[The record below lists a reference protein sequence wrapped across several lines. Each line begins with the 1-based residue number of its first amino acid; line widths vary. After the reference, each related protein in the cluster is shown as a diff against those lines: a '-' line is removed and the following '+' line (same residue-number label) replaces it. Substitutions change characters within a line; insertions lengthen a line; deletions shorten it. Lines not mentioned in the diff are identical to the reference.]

1 MSSQE
6 SNLEA
11 LFSLETQRT
20 GIVEEPP
27 FKILVLADLSG
38 DAEKPSHT
46 ERRLIEIDRDNYDAV
61 INKLSVALKLDLDG
75 LGSLQLQFKELD
87 DFHPDNIFRTL
98 PIFGELRELRKQLK
112 DEATFHS
119 AAREVR
125 DRFAN
130 ANESVPD
137 VQPVADDAADQ
148 PEGTQADGL
157 LDAILSKP
165 SGGAAAPRSNSGA
178 SGEIADLVSRLVRP
192 HLVNVDED
200 EQKQMLRAVD
210 EATSELMREILH
222 HPRFQR
228 LEATWRGLFFLIRR
242 AETSS
247 DLKIFALDISKDE
260 LVGDLAAAET
270 LSDTALYRHLI
281 RDAIETP
288 GEDPFAVILGDLD
301 LDTAVSDIAG
311 LIRIGKLASAA
322 NAPFISSISPK
333 FMGIDSISDSSD
345 PANWKFD
352 DASEAGKLWAAL
364 TGQSEAEYLGM
375 VMPRFLARLPYGAD
389 SEPLETF
396 YFEEFTDGAKHDGY
410 VWSSSCYAVGALLAQ
425 SFSEYGWEMGRA
437 LKQDIDG
444 LPIHVYKDGT
454 ETIYKPGS
462 EVLLTQMV
470 CERLMDHG
478 LMPLVTY
485 KNTDRVKLARFQSI
499 ADTTL
504 KGMWVK

>member
-11 LFSLETQRT
+11 LFSLESQRT

-38 DAEKPSHT
+38 DADKRSPAD
-46 ERRLIEIDRDNYDAV
+46 RNLIEIDRDNYDAV
-61 INKLSVALKLDLDG
+61 IEKLGVALNIELDG
-75 LGSLQLQFKELD
+75 IGFLRLQFRELD
-87 DFHPDNIFRTL
+87 DFHPDNIFRNL
-98 PIFGELRELRKQLK
+98 PIFGELRDLRKQLK
-112 DEATFHS
+112 DENTFHS

-125 DRFAN
+125 ERFGN
-130 ANESVPD
+130 VDDSGSDNEP
-137 VQPVADDAADQ
+137 AAAPQESDET
-148 PEGTQADGL
+148 PAEGL

-165 SGGAAAPRSNSGA
+165 SGGAAAPRSTSGA
-178 SGEIADLVSRLVRP
+178 TGEIADLVSRLVRP

-200 EQKQMLRAVD
+200 EQKQMVSAVD
-210 EATSELMREILH
+210 EATSELMRQILH
-222 HPRFQR
+222 NPRFQR

-247 DLKIFALDISKDE
+247 DLKIHVLDISKTE
-260 LVGDLAAAET
+260 FLEDLAAAET
-270 LSDTALYRHLI
+270 LADTALYRHLV

-288 GEDPFAVILGDLD
+288 GEEPFAVILGDLD
-301 LDTAVSDIAG
+301 LDTAVADVAG
-311 LIRIGKLASAA
+311 LIRVGKLASAA
-322 NAPFISSISPK
+322 NAPFISSISPI
-333 FMGIDSISDSSD
+333 FMGIDTISDSTD
-345 PANWKFD
+345 PANWKFA

-364 TGQSEAEYLGM
+364 TGQPEAEYLGM

-389 SEPLETF
+389 TDPLETF
-396 YFEEFTDGAKHDGY
+396 YFEEFTDGPKHDGY
-410 VWSSSCYAVGALLAQ
+410 VWSSSCYAIGALLAQ

-462 EVLLTQMV
+462 EVLLTQTV
-470 CERLMDHG
+470 CERLMDNG

-499 ADTTL
+499 ADTAL
-504 KGMWVK
+504 KGMWAA